1 MNYKSIL
8 WFSKKSGNDSRKKI
22 VIPIVLCSII
32 VVSIFS
38 FNQSIMHY
46 LYDGIMK
53 SFYYNYYFITY
64 TDSGDSRETV
74 MKNLKQMN
82 HVVDV
87 FEDDYQMY
95 SLYLE
100 KIANN
105 NVNGSFYL
113 VGTTNEYIS
122 KAFNLNVNLE
132 NNNIICPRSFY
143 PNDNI
148 EGNRFI
154 SAKNII
160 SMNNMVNQNIDAY
173 YYRYIN
179 DYDYE
184 KQKIK
189 LKVIDTY
196 SNNDSLIDENICY
209 VSRSIIKNIF
219 DDAYKNLDL
228 SNQTGS
234 IIISIDNQDNYKNIE
249 KQIND
254 FDYEI
259 SGSFVLND
267 NFLSF
272 IKRISYVLIFGSIVF
287 VLIFTFNFNKKR
299 LIDRTKEFGILR
311 SIGSTK
317 RNISKILIVE
327 TCITFMISI
336 ICSLIFIIIISSILR
351 IIITIYPFIFD
362 KIPITINF
370 MSFIIYMLS
379 ILFILIIESFLF
391 AKKIFKQDILLSIN
405 E

>member
-8 WFSKKSGNDSRKKI
+8 WFSKKSGNYSRKKI

-53 SFYYNYYFITY
+53 SFNYNYYFITY

-74 MKNLKQMN
+74 MENLKQMD

-122 KAFNLNVNLE
+122 KAFNLNVNLK
-132 NNNIICPRSFY
+132 NNNIICPRAFY

-160 SMNNMVNQNIDAY
+160 SMDNMVNQNIDAY

-184 KQKIK
+184 KQMIK

-209 VSRSIIKNIF
+209 ASRNVIKNIF

-249 KQIND
+249 KQIDD

-272 IKRISYVLIFGSIVF
+272 IKIISYVLIFGSIVF

-327 TCITFMISI
+327 TCITFMISM

-351 IIITIYPFIFD
+351 IIIAIYPFIFD